1 MAFLVVGAT
10 MSPSNRNWLEPL
22 LVVRILSVMST
33 ASGLSV
39 RISGP
44 LPSSMRGLAW
54 ERPSSSS
61 SSRVREGLCSI
72 FSVWRGETGWLLGS
86 DSGDTLD
93 GFLVLE
99 MLWRVLVCDSVWS
112 VLGFLYSPP
121 QVCLLEDSGLGSMLL
136 VLNKPLKGGLHHH
149 TYSFNMDL
157 IHTGPF
163 TPGHA
168 YSTNRSH
175 TNVMTVDS
183 TTMMCWGTCQIEQAT
198 G

>member
-54 ERPSSSS
+54 ERSSSSSSS

-72 FSVWRGETGWLLGS
+72 FSVWRGET
-86 DSGDTLD
+86 LD

-99 MLWRVLVCDSVWS
+99 MLWRGLMCDSVWS
-112 VLGFLYSPP
+112 VLGFLYSPL
-121 QVCLLEDSGLGSMLL
+121 QVCLLEDYGLGSMLL
-136 VLNKPLKGGLHHH
+136 VLNQPLKGGLHRH
-149 TYSFNMDL
+149 TYSFNMVL
-157 IHTGPF
+157 IRTGPF
-163 TPGHA
+163 TPGRA
-168 YSTNRSH
+168 YSTNTSH
-175 TNVMTVDS
+175 TNVITVDS
-183 TTMMCWGTCQIEQAT
+183 TTMMCWGTFTFFMFICHLHRIQ
-198 G
+198 